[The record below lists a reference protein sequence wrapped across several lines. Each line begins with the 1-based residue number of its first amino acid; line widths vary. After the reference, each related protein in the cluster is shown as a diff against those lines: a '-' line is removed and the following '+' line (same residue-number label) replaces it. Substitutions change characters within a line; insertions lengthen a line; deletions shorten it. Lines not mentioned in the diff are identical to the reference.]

1 MQEFKRIF
9 NQHAYSVTGMLYPR
23 RFKIALSL
31 VPSAVSYNHSERYKT
46 DLKMQEAERIF
57 VDETV

>member
-1 MQEFKRIF
+1 
-9 NQHAYSVTGMLYPR
+9 MLYPR

-31 VPSAVSYNHSERYKT
+31 VPSAISYNHSERYHQSQSKT
-46 DLKMQEAERIF
+46 DQKMQEAERIF